1 MSEISTTSWTSDI
14 DGILEKIRL
23 NCVAMS
29 KEHKTKYFYLKHV
42 LQYFKL
48 PIIIVSAFNSAF
60 SVCLQPYTEQ
70 QNISVINCALALLC
84 SIIGSI
90 EIYLGLSKGVEDEIL
105 ISKEY
110 YLLSINIYKILSLE
124 VNNRPSDSRI
134 ILEGFWNDY
143 SALID
148 KSRLLNVRLTDS
160 LQPLPTYLV
169 RTNSQSPKTNRGD
182 IGLTIDIPN
191 DLIV

>member
-1 MSEISTTSWTSDI
+1 MMSEESSWTNDI
-14 DGILEKIRL
+14 DNILEKIRC
-23 NCVAMS
+23 NCITMS
-29 KEHKTKYFYLKHV
+29 KEHKNKYFYLKHI

-70 QNISVINCALALLC
+70 QNISIINCSLALLC

-110 YLLSINIYKILSLE
+110 YLLSINIYKILSLDIS
-124 VNNRPSDSRI
+124 NRPSDSRL

-143 SALID
+143 SSLID
-148 KSRLLNVRLTDS
+148 KSRLLHIKCDDN

-169 RTNSQSPKTNRGD
+169 RTNSQSPKNSNFGFD
-182 IGLTIDIPN
+182 TI
-191 DLIV
+191 V

>member
-1 MSEISTTSWTSDI
+1 MSETSSWTNDI
-14 DGILEKIRL
+14 DSLLENIRK
-23 NCVAMS
+23 NCVEMS
-29 KEHKTKYFYLKHV
+29 LQHKSKYFYLKHV

-70 QNISVINCALALLC
+70 QNISIINCSLALLC

-124 VNNRPSDSRI
+124 VSNRPSDSRI
-134 ILEGFWNDY
+134 VLESYWNEY

-148 KSRLLNVRLTDS
+148 KSRLLNVKLKDS
-160 LQPLPTYLV
+160 LQPGMNFPE
-169 RTNSQSPKTNRGD
+169 SPKSKKSNPPPFD
-182 IGLTIDIPN
+182 F
-191 DLIV
+191 IV

>member
-14 DGILEKIRL
+14 DGILERIRL

-29 KEHKTKYFYLKHV
+29 NEHKTKYFYLKHI

-48 PIIIVSAFNSAF
+48 PIIIISAFNSAF
-60 SVCLQPYTEQ
+60 SVCLQPYTVQ
-70 QNISVINCALALLC
+70 SNISIINCALALIV
-84 SIIGSI
+84 SIVGSI

-110 YLLSINIYKILSLE
+110 YLLSINIYKILNLE
-124 VNNRPSDSRI
+124 IANRPSDSRI
-134 ILEGFWNDY
+134 ILEQFWNDY

-148 KSRLLNVRLTDS
+148 KSRLLNRNIVDS
-160 LQPLPTYLV
+160 LQPLHKTIK
-169 RTNSQSPKTNRGD
+169 REISQSPKKNSDVGFFE
-182 IGLTIDIPN
+182 LPS

>member
-1 MSEISTTSWTSDI
+1 MSELSSTSWTTDI
-14 DGILEKIRL
+14 DSILEKIRQ

-29 KEHKTKYFYLKHV
+29 KAHKNKYFYLKHV

-70 QNISVINCALALLC
+70 QNISIINCSLALLC

-124 VNNRPSDSRI
+124 VSNRPSDSRI
-134 ILEGFWNDY
+134 ILESFWNEY
-143 SALID
+143 SALVD
-148 KSRLLNVRLTDS
+148 KSRLLNIKITDV
-160 LQPLPTYLV
+160 LQPLTQEMEKTLPIT
-169 RTNSQSPKTNRGD
+169 PKKSSSRGFN
-182 IGLTIDIPN
+182 IPE